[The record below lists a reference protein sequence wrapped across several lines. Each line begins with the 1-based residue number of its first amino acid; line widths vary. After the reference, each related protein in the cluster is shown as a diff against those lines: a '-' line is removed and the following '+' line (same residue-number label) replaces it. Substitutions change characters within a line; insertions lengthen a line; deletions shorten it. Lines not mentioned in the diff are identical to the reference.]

1 MLEQLTISKLRNIE
15 QMSLQFSNGLNVFV
29 GENGSGKTSVLEA
42 IYLLALGRSFRTR
55 TLKNIIQF
63 GEIELLVTAK
73 TFDKTPVGLRYSLI
87 DGLQIRLNS
96 APLKKLSELAAELPT
111 QYISANCHQFF
122 ELGPKFRRQQ
132 LDWGLFHVE
141 PSFNSLWQAYKK
153 IIKQRNS
160 ALKQRRKTDE
170 ITLWDSQLVHYANMI
185 DQLRQAYLSRL
196 HDRFIIIF
204 KNLCPSFSE
213 AEFSLRYLKGWP
225 KDSELTDV
233 LRENLDRDTQLTYTK
248 NGIHAADWSIKIN
261 GANPI
266 ELLSRGQQKL
276 FFIAICIAQ
285 AEFTALSKQQKS
297 IFVIDDISSELDFS
311 HQKNVLNLLR
321 ESKMQCFIST
331 TNSELISE
339 IETENDK
346 LFHVK
351 HGQVSSHI

>member
-1 MLEQLTISKLRNIE
+1 MLDQLTITKLRNID
-15 QMSLQFSNGLNVFV
+15 QSSMQLTDGINLFV

-63 GEIELLVTAK
+63 GETELLVTAR
-73 TFDKTPVGLRYSLI
+73 TLDNTPVGLRFSAN

-96 APLKKLSELAAELPT
+96 APLKKLSELATELPT

-160 ALKQRRKTDE
+160 ALKQGRNKQE
-170 ITLWDSQLVHYANMI
+170 ITLWDEQLIHYASQI
-185 DQLRQAYLSRL
+185 DQLRQTYLSKL
-196 HDRFIIIF
+196 LDRFAVTF
-204 KNLCPSFSE
+204 KHLCPTFVD
-213 AEFSLRYLKGWP
+213 ADFSLRYLKGWP
-225 KDSELTDV
+225 KESDLASV
-233 LRENLDRDTQLTYTK
+233 LHDNLERDMQLAYTK
-248 NGIHAADWSIKIN
+248 NGIHAADWSIRIN

-276 FFIAICIAQ
+276 FFIAICVTQ
-285 AEFTALSKQQKS
+285 AEFTAQAKQQKS
-297 IFVIDDISSELDFS
+297 MFVIDDISSELDFS
-311 HQKNVLNLLR
+311 HQLNVLNLLR
-321 ESKMQCFIST
+321 DSKMQCFIST
-331 TNSELISE
+331 TNTELIES
-339 IETENDK
+339 IDAENEK
-346 LFHVK
+346 VFHVK
-351 HGQVSSHI
+351 HGHISAN